1 MNVFLFLLLQ
11 PDRFSR
17 QEQIWARP
25 VTFCLFRLLA
35 GLWPPHGLV
44 FPAECSV
51 VPGVQDLELG
61 RRSRQYSGAQ
71 FWGSLFPFLHLLPI
85 LQADQGGTQDPESA
99 LVYSQS
105 I

>member
-51 VPGVQDLELG
+51 VPGVQALELG
-61 RRSRQYSGAQ
+61 RGSRQYSGSSAPGIPLS
-71 FWGSLFPFLHLLPI
+71 FSAFAPH

-105 I
+105 M